1 MLESTRKVSGSQRK
15 RGPILDPLESEET
28 NMLLFTLTL
37 FILAAMTS
45 INCLLSYVLIRLQF
59 LLVCTIFMAVVSSF
73 IMIILILDIIDFV
86 KYRNA
91 VYTDIQQVQ
100 LYLLVVLA
108 IQLVLLFVLLYG
120 VITKKD
126 RQ

>member
-1 MLESTRKVSGSQRK
+1 
-15 RGPILDPLESEET
+15 
-28 NMLLFTLTL
+28 MLLFTLTL